1 MIERELMVAP
11 AVTRSVGKDAF
22 WPDLWESLR
31 SPEFWALS
39 SWLGILSRARK
50 SRFGLF
56 WLLAP
61 SIIYVY
67 GLGSFF
73 SSLQG
78 RPLSQFAAH
87 IALGAMVF
95 RTVLSAV
102 VGSAG
107 VYNANASFIMD
118 GHMRLTDYVLQALA
132 KAFFDMCM
140 YMPVLLVALWLYGHA
155 SLVGLLLLP
164 ISTFIVYLNALWMS
178 VLISLAGTRFPDV
191 GQLIGN
197 TSIFLFLLTP
207 IVWYPADMP
216 AGSMRGQLMRL
227 NPFFHFL
234 EITRAPALGEPME
247 TTSLYYVA
255 VLTVAGLALAALLYR
270 RYSRYVPIWI

>member
-1 MIERELMVAP
+1 MTAPRFP
-11 AVTRSVGKDAF
+11 AVSPVSLSTGNNSF
-22 WPDLWESLR
+22 WGELWQSLR
-31 SPEFWALS
+31 NPEFWALS
-39 SWLGILSRARK
+39 SWLDMLSRARK

-73 SSLQG
+73 SSLQD
-78 RPLSQFAAH
+78 RPLSHFAAH

-107 VYNANASFIMD
+107 VFNANASFIMD
-118 GHMRLTDYVLQALA
+118 GHMRLTDYMLQSLA

-140 YMPVLLVALWLYGHA
+140 YVPVLVVALWMYGDA
-155 SLVGLLLLP
+155 SVAGLLLLP
-164 ISTFIVYLNALWMS
+164 LSIAVVYLNALWMS
-178 VLISLAGTRFPDV
+178 ALISLAGTRFPDV

-247 TTSLYYVA
+247 VSSLYYVA
-255 VLTVAGLALAALLYR
+255 TLTGVGLVLATVMYR
-270 RYSRYVPIWI
+270 RYARYVPLWI